1 MPTYINN
8 SNKAIY
14 LEYDN
19 TIIKPKETKITRA
32 FYDNIPELQLL
43 DIKPYETPIILSKIE
58 TIDASQQKEYNV
70 YNAMKIVIIPID
82 SKLKIYL
89 HENKDNG
96 NNVILILPHMNYTIT
111 NRNKFLRT
119 IYVENPNSTNA
130 SYYITIYNNLED
142 YF

>member
-1 MPTYINN
+1 MPVYTNN
-8 SNKAIY
+8 SDKTIY

-32 FYDNIPELQLL
+32 FYDNIPELQLI
-43 DIKPYETPIILSKIE
+43 DVKPYETPIILSKVE
-58 TIDASQQKEYNV
+58 TLDASQQKEYNV
-70 YNAMKIVIIPID
+70 YNAMKIVIIALD
-82 SKLKIYL
+82 SNLKIYL
-89 HENKDNG
+89 HENTDNG
-96 NNVILILPHMNYTIT
+96 DNVILLLPGMNYEIT

-119 IYVENPNSTNA
+119 IYVENPNSTSA